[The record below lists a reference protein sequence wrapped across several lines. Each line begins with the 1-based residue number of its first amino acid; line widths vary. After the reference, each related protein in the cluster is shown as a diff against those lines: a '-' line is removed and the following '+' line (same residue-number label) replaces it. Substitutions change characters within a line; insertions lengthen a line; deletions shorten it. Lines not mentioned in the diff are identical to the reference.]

1 LIIKRYNAAV
11 AT

>member
-1 LIIKRYNAAV
+1 MIKGYNAAV